1 MNILL
6 FFFIVI
12 VSSLNRKR
20 ILKSLCFRD
29 NYIVII
35 DSFDRLNIK
44 INVKC
49 VKNNFDI
56 SDIFLWV
63 IDEFNLRKKNV

>member
-1 MNILL
+1 M
-6 FFFIVI
+6 
-12 VSSLNRKR
+12 
-20 ILKSLCFRD
+20 KSLCFCD